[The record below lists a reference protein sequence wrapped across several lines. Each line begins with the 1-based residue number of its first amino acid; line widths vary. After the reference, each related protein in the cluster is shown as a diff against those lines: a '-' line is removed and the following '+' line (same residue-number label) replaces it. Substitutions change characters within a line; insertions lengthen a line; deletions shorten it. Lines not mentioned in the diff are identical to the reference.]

1 MRPFATATLVVLLL
15 MIPARASER
24 PAAHT
29 GLQHST
35 AVQSEETS
43 THGEIVGHAWNADNT
58 PLVEE
63 RVRLRD
69 VHTGLVMGM
78 AVTDANGEFRIER
91 VNAGAYVIEVVTER
105 GEIRAVGKLFSVEPG
120 RTRSMS
126 VRLGAPA
133 PWFPGFFGNTAS
145 DALAAAARLGLT
157 AIGSSGLP
165 ASPQ

>member
-63 RVRLRD
+63 R

>member
-1 MRPFATATLVVLLL
+1 MRPFATATLVVLLV

-24 PAAHT
+24 LAAHT
-29 GLQHST
+29 ALQHST
-35 AVQSEETS
+35 AVQSENAS

-69 VHTGLVMGM
+69 VHTGLVIGM
-78 AVTDANGEFRIER
+78 AVTNTNGEFRIEN
-91 VNAGAYVIEVVTER
+91 VNAGAYVIEVVTEP
-105 GEIRAVGKLFSVEPG
+105 GGIRAIGKLFSVEPG
-120 RTRSMS
+120 RTHSMS
-126 VRLGAPA
+126 VRLGAAA
-133 PWFPGFFGNTAS
+133 PWFPGFFGNAAS

>member
-1 MRPFATATLVVLLL
+1 

-24 PAAHT
+24 LAAHT

-35 AVQSEETS
+35 AVQNEKVS
-43 THGEIVGHAWNADNT
+43 TQGEIVGHAWNADNT

-69 VHTGLVMGM
+69 VDTGLVMGM
-78 AVTDANGEFRIER
+78 AVTNTNGEFRIEN

-105 GEIRAVGKLFSVEPG
+105 GGIAAIGKLFSIEPG
-120 RTRSMS
+120 RTSSMS

-145 DALAAAARLGLT
+145 GALAAASRLGLT
-157 AIGSSGLP
+157 AIGSNGLP